1 MQLCRSH
8 AMPPNTA
15 SRAGSSARS
24 TQPTQARAIKRNRG
38 SESPVYLSSIAV
50 VTPEEA
56 RQARERFFDALGCA
70 DPHPG
75 MRRAISSPDQLTEV
89 QLARLFDMLHAC
101 GAATDDQA
109 TLLTTRASVD
119 GFVDAVFN
127 DWRSDKEDDLVKPE
141 LEFLVEAEVVA
152 GTICV
157 TPDCHG
163 NVSSCRASDT
173 CNAVVSAVVSY
184 SCNPA
189 MLKME
194 YTAVDPFSG
203 QPEAFCPL
211 WRKDIRWA
219 EAGWKDA
226 LRQTIEGKLVSKIHR
241 YNKHLAVW
249 HARRLIQDWS
259 KGSIS
264 LGPHTSTLGFVG
276 REAVA
281 WVVMGVGGQ
290 SVPSGSEA

>member
-1 MQLCRSH
+1 
-8 AMPPNTA
+8 MPPNTA
-15 SRAGSSARS
+15 SRADSSARS
-24 TQPTQARAIKRNRG
+24 TQHSQARAIKRNRG

-75 MRRAISSPDQLTEV
+75 MRRAISSADQLTEV
-89 QLARLFDMLHAC
+89 QLGRLFDMLHAC
-101 GAATDDQA
+101 GAATDHQA

-163 NVSSCRASDT
+163 DVGSCRASDT

-264 LGPHTSTLGFVG
+264 LGPHTSTLGFIG

>member
-1 MQLCRSH
+1 MQ
-8 AMPPNTA
+8 
-15 SRAGSSARS
+15 
-24 TQPTQARAIKRNRG
+24 
-38 SESPVYLSSIAV
+38 
-50 VTPEEA
+50 
-56 RQARERFFDALGCA
+56 
-70 DPHPG
+70 
-75 MRRAISSPDQLTEV
+75 RAISSADQLTEV
-89 QLARLFDMLHAC
+89 QLGRLFDMLHAC
-101 GAATDDQA
+101 GAATDERA

-127 DWRSDKEDDLVKPE
+127 DWRSDKEGDLVKPE
-141 LEFLVEAEVVA
+141 LEFLVEAEVAA

-157 TPDCHG
+157 TPDHHRDVG
-163 NVSSCRASDT
+163 GCRVSDT

-189 MLKME
+189 MLKVE
-194 YTAVDPFSG
+194 YTVVDPFSG

-219 EAGWKDA
+219 EAGWKDT

-249 HARRLIQDWS
+249 HARKLIQDWS

-264 LGPHTSTLGFVG
+264 PGPNASTLGFIG
-276 REAVA
+276 RDAVA
-281 WVVMGVGGQ
+281 WVVMGLGEP
-290 SVPSGSEA
+290 SVQPGSEA